1 MSYICNFLHD
11 LFHVSW
17 ISRCSFKDIE
27 KPINSSITKTTFLIS
42 SNNLIKN
49 SVVNKNKKSIFYMFA
64 IGSINFIII
73 SS

>member
-1 MSYICNFLHD
+1 MKYICNFLHD

-27 KPINSSITKTTFLIS
+27 KPINSSIAKTTFLIS

-49 SVVNKNKKSIFYMFA
+49 SVLNKN
-64 IGSINFIII
+64 
-73 SS
+73 